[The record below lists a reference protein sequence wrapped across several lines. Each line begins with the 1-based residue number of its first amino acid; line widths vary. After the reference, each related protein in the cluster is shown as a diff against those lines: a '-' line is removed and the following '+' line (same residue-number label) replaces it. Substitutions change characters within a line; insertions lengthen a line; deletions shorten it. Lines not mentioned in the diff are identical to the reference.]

1 MHPVCAE
8 QLMVD
13 GMWCGLQA
21 RTSATRMF
29 ASGVRSD
36 RRKVSGVLQKLSQPT
51 VQRLTG
57 TPFSTETIQDDCI
70 YGSKLGQM
78 SPYGEP
84 WCRHQKMMAVPG
96 AGRQSW

>member
-70 YGSKLGQM
+70 YGSK
-78 SPYGEP
+78 
-84 WCRHQKMMAVPG
+84 
-96 AGRQSW
+96 

>member
-21 RTSATRMF
+21 RTSATPMF
-29 ASGVRSD
+29 ASGDRSG
-36 RRKVSGVLQKLSQPT
+36 RRMVSGVLPRLSQLT

-78 SPYGEP
+78 SPFGEP

>member
-21 RTSATRMF
+21 RTSATPMF
-29 ASGVRSD
+29 ASGDRSG
-36 RRKVSGVLQKLSQPT
+36 RRMVSGVLPRLSQLT

-57 TPFSTETIQDDCI
+57 TPFSTEKIQDDCI
-70 YGSKLGQM
+70 YGSKLG
-78 SPYGEP
+78 
-84 WCRHQKMMAVPG
+84 
-96 AGRQSW
+96 